1 MSVEFAIYPNPSA
14 DEIRWNTPQNFRL
27 YDVQGNLVMQGKNQ
41 VSADIRK
48 LAPGNYFVVFGNNK
62 GVKIEK
68 I

>member
-1 MSVEFAIYPNPSA
+1 M
-14 DEIRWNTPQNFRL
+14 

-48 LAPGNYFVVFGNNK
+48 LSSGKYFVVFGNNK
-62 GVKIEK
+62 GVKFEK